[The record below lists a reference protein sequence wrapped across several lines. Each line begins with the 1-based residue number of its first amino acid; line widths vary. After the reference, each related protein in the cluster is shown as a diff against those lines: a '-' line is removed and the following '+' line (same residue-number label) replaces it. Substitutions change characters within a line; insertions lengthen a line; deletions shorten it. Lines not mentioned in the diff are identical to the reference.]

1 MTVVARVGP
10 ALVTCAS
17 HSFHTNTFRFCFTDI
32 TTTVTKVLAR
42 VSIIISHTISEANTS
57 AA

>member
-1 MTVVARVGP
+1 MTVVARVGQ
-10 ALVTCAS
+10 ALFTCAS
-17 HSFHTNTFRFCFTDI
+17 HSLHTNTLRFCSTDI

-42 VSIIISHTISEANTS
+42 VSIIISHTISEANNS